1 MGEIST
7 FVGLD
12 VHKATIAVAIAEG
25 GLREA
30 ASFFGTIENT
40 PEALAK
46 LLAKLG
52 RKHKRLS
59 FCYEAGPC
67 GYGVHRQL
75 TKAGHACAV
84 VAPALIPRRAGDR
97 VKTDR
102 RDALSLAQLHRAGEL
117 SAIWVPDAAH
127 EAMRDLVRARQTA
140 VHAVRRARQHLS
152 GFLLRHARVY
162 SGKKAWT
169 RSYRVWLASLR
180 FEHPAQQIV
189 LQDYIASV
197 SDAERRRDALGEQ
210 IRVLLPE
217 WSMAPVVTALQ
228 ALRGVA
234 LIVAATLVAEVGD
247 LTRFDNPRQLMA
259 HLGLVPSEHS
269 SGGSIR
275 RGAITK
281 TGNSAA
287 RRAMTEAAWTYRLPA
302 RVGRALLDRNEGLDK
317 PVREIA
323 WKAQVRLC
331 ARYRRLV
338 KAGKPSQTVVTAI
351 ARELAGFAWAIARHV
366 QPKHAQPQIPT

>member
-12 VHKATIAVAIAEG
+12 VHKATIAVAIAEV
-25 GLREA
+25 GLRES

-40 PEALAK
+40 PDAVSK
-46 LLAKLG
+46 LQAKLG
-52 RKHKRLS
+52 RRHKRLN
-59 FCYEAGPC
+59 FCYDAGPC
-67 GYGVHRQL
+67 GYGLHRQL
-75 TKAGHACAV
+75 SQAGHACVV

-140 VHAVRRARQHLS
+140 VHAVRRARQQLG
-152 GFLLRHARVY
+152 GFLLRHGRIY
-162 SGKKAWT
+162 DGKKAWT
-169 RSYRVWLASLR
+169 RSHRVWLTRQR

-189 LQDYIASV
+189 LQDYIVAV
-197 SDAERRRDALGEQ
+197 GDAERRRDALGQQ
-210 IRVLLPE
+210 ISELLPQ

-269 SGGSIR
+269 SGGTKR
-275 RGAITK
+275 RGGITK

-302 RVGRALLDRNEGLDK
+302 RVGRVLLDRNEAVGK
-317 PVREIA
+317 PVRDIA

-338 KAGKPSQTVVTAI
+338 KAGKPTQTAVTAI
-351 ARELAGFAWAIARHV
+351 ARELVGFAWAIGRQV
-366 QPKHAQPQIPT
+366 TPKHA